1 MAAQTSMPLD
11 QFEDFFPI
19 MADKLGEEGLM
30 QELCNG
36 FQLLIDPAR
45 GVITFDSLK
54 RNAAL
59 MGLDGLGDDELRLM
73 LREGDLDGDGALSQ
87 MEFCVL
93 MVRLSPEL
101 MDGPRRWLDDVF
113 QQAFGFELGF
123 GH

>member
-1 MAAQTSMPLD
+1 MAAQTDRPLD

-36 FQLLIDPAR
+36 FQLLMDPAL
-45 GVITFDSLK
+45 GLITFESLK

-59 MGLDGLGDDELRLM
+59 MGLDGLGDDELRM
-73 LREGDLDGDGALSQ
+73 MIREGDLSGDGALNEE
-87 MEFCVL
+87 EFYIL

-101 MDGPRRWLDDVF
+101 MDGPRRWLDDAF
-113 QQAFGFELGF
+113 QQAFGFELGLD
-123 GH
+123 H